1 MLRPAMRPARAL
13 VGLLVVASCAA
24 TLAVPAVHAARN
36 NQSFTN
42 PADAAHKIQAQL
54 NKRADYR
61 SVKVRVYSPEKLTI
75 KGSLYIG
82 KNFGWRRI
90 FGNVR
95 KVSAYRYMMVVQVA
109 GLAIAPTAGFEDT
122 KFPL

>member
-13 VGLLVVASCAA
+13 VRLLAVAICAA
-24 TLAVPAVHAARN
+24 TVAVPAVHAARN
-36 NQSFTN
+36 AQSFTN
-42 PADAAHKIQAQL
+42 PADAARKIQMQL

-75 KGSLYIG
+75 KGSIYIG
-82 KNFGWRRI
+82 ADFGWRRI

-95 KVSAYRYMMVVQVA
+95 KVSTYRYMMVLQVA
-109 GLAIAPTAGFEDT
+109 GMPIKPTAGFEDT